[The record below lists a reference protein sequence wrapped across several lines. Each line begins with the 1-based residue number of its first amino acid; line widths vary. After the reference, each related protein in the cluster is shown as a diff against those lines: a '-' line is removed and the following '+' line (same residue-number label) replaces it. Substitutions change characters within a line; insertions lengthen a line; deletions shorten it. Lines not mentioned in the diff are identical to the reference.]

1 LEEPEEVQHVLLSTR
16 TVLDTD
22 APPANSTLGEV
33 INIKQSI
40 ALAFRV
46 QGRKDSTSADEQ
58 LYFDSLEAALMT
70 KHTTPGSLM
79 LWQICLE
86 NEQSKGHKVPDM
98 SACIFS
104 EFLPIPQQSEKET
117 FLWSTWMPSEVVK
130 VSTDIIYWVALSSDA
145 TQDERSLVWI
155 DSDKGSDPWGTAFSD
170 GNDNWVRD
178 RDGSLSVPSIRVK
191 IR

>member
-1 LEEPEEVQHVLLSTR
+1 
-16 TVLDTD
+16 
-22 APPANSTLGEV
+22 
-33 INIKQSI
+33 
-40 ALAFRV
+40 
-46 QGRKDSTSADEQ
+46 
-58 LYFDSLEAALMT
+58 MT

-155 DSDKGSDPWGTAFSD
+155 DSDKGSDPWGTASSD